1 MLGSRT
7 QDGRDSNGW
16 NDMRYGVLGLAV
28 IAVVATPAQAQF
40 SESYNFLKAVRER
53 EGQKVTD
60 ALNKPGSGAVIVNTR
75 DSATGEG
82 ALHIVT
88 KRRDVT
94 WLSFLLAKGANPDM
108 RDAAGNTALMLSAQL
123 GFAEGL
129 ALLIDRRAQVD
140 LANSRGETPL
150 MRAVQNRDITTVRT
164 LLAAG
169 ANPNKTDTSSGLTAR
184 QYAER
189 DLRSAAIVKA
199 MDDVKPKP
207 KAKVGPN

>member
-1 MLGSRT
+1 
-7 QDGRDSNGW
+7 
-16 NDMRYGVLGLAV
+16 MRYAGLVLAMV
-28 IAVVATPAQAQF
+28 AVVATSPAQAQF
-40 SESYNFLKAVRER
+40 SDSYNFLKAIRER
-53 EGQKVTD
+53 DGQKVTD

-75 DSATGEG
+75 DSSTGEG

-108 RDAAGNTALMLSAQL
+108 RDATGNTALMLSAQL

-129 ALLIDRRAQVD
+129 SLLIDRRAQVD
-140 LANSRGETPL
+140 LANSSGETPL

-199 MDDVKPKP
+199 MDDLKPRT

>member
-1 MLGSRT
+1 MA
-7 QDGRDSNGW
+7 
-16 NDMRYGVLGLAV
+16 LGLAV
-28 IAVVATPAQAQF
+28 VAAIVPVAATAQF
-40 SESYNFLKAVRER
+40 SDSYNFLKAVRER

-75 DSATGEG
+75 DSATGDG

-94 WLSFLLAKGANPDM
+94 WLSFLLSKGANPDM
-108 RDAAGNTALMLSAQL
+108 RDGTGNTALMLSAQL

-129 ALLIDRRAQVD
+129 SLLIDRRAQVD
-140 LANSRGETPL
+140 LANNRGETPL
-150 MRAVQNRDITTVRT
+150 MRAVQNRDIATVRT
-164 LLAAG
+164 LLNAG
-169 ANPNKTDTSSGLTAR
+169 ANPNKADTSSGLTAR

-189 DLRSAAIVKA
+189 DMRSAAIVKA
-199 MDDVKPKP
+199 MDEAKPKP

>member
-1 MLGSRT
+1 M
-7 QDGRDSNGW
+7 Q
-16 NDMRYGVLGLAV
+16 YGVFGLALV
-28 IAVVATPAQAQF
+28 AVVAAPAQAQF
-40 SESYNFLKAVRER
+40 SDSYNFLKGIRDR
-53 EGQKVTD
+53 DGQKVTD
-60 ALNKPGSGAVIVNTR
+60 FINKPGSGAVLINTR
-75 DSATGEG
+75 DASTGEG

-108 RDAAGNTALMLSAQL
+108 RDGDGNTALMLSAQL

-129 ALLIDRRAQVD
+129 SLLIDRRAQVD
-140 LANSRGETPL
+140 LANSSGETPL
-150 MRAVQNRDITTVRT
+150 MRAVQNRDIATVRT

-169 ANPNKTDTSSGLTAR
+169 ANPNKADTSSGLTAR

>member
-1 MLGSRT
+1 
-7 QDGRDSNGW
+7 
-16 NDMRYGVLGLAV
+16 MRYMALGLAV
-28 IAVVATPAQAQF
+28 VAAIVPVAATAQF
-40 SESYNFLKAVRER
+40 SDSYNFLKAVRER

-75 DSATGEG
+75 DSATGDG

-94 WLSFLLAKGANPDM
+94 WLSFLLSKGANPDM
-108 RDAAGNTALMLSAQL
+108 RDGTGNTALMLSAQI

-129 ALLIDRRAQVD
+129 SLLIDRRAQVD
-140 LANSRGETPL
+140 LANNRGETPL
-150 MRAVQNRDITTVRT
+150 MRAVQNRDIATVRT
-164 LLAAG
+164 LLNAG
-169 ANPNKTDTSSGLTAR
+169 ASPNKADTSSGLTAR

-189 DLRSAAIVKA
+189 DMRSAAIVKA
-199 MDDVKPKP
+199 MDEAKPKP

>member
-1 MLGSRT
+1 
-7 QDGRDSNGW
+7 
-16 NDMRYGVLGLAV
+16 MRYTGFALGV
-28 IAVVATPAQAQF
+28 IATIAPVSAQAQF
-40 SESYNFLKAVRER
+40 SDSYNFLKAVRDR

-60 ALNKPGSGAVIVNTR
+60 FINKPGSGAVLINTR
-75 DSATGEG
+75 DASTGEG

-94 WLSFLLAKGANPDM
+94 WLSFLLARGANPDM
-108 RDAAGNTALMLSAQL
+108 RDAGGNTALMLSAQL

-140 LANSRGETPL
+140 LANSSGETPL
-150 MRAVQNRDITTVRT
+150 IRAVQNRDIATVRT

-169 ANPNKTDTSSGLTAR
+169 ANPNKADTASGLTAR

-189 DLRSAAIVKA
+189 DMRSAAIVKA
-199 MDDVKPKP
+199 IDEARPKP

>member
-1 MLGSRT
+1 
-7 QDGRDSNGW
+7 
-16 NDMRYGVLGLAV
+16 MRYMALGLAM
-28 IAVVATPAQAQF
+28 VAAIVPVAATAQF
-40 SESYNFLKAVRER
+40 SDSYNFLKAVRER

-75 DSATGEG
+75 DSATGDG

-94 WLSFLLAKGANPDM
+94 WLSFLLSKGANPDM
-108 RDAAGNTALMLSAQL
+108 RDGTGNTALMLSAQI

-129 ALLIDRRAQVD
+129 SLLIDRRAQVD
-140 LANSRGETPL
+140 LANNRGETPL
-150 MRAVQNRDITTVRT
+150 MRAVQNRDIATVRT
-164 LLAAG
+164 LLNAG

-189 DLRSAAIVKA
+189 DMRSAAIVKA
-199 MDDVKPKP
+199 MDEAKPKP

>member
-1 MLGSRT
+1 
-7 QDGRDSNGW
+7 
-16 NDMRYGVLGLAV
+16 MRIGVLAL
-28 IAVVATPAQAQF
+28 AVVAVVMPLAAQAQF
-40 SESYNFLKAVRER
+40 SDSYNFLKAVRER
-53 EGQKVTD
+53 DGEKVTT
-60 ALNKPGSGAVIVNTR
+60 AISKPGSGAVIINTR
-75 DSATGEG
+75 DASTGEG

-94 WLSFLLAKGANPDM
+94 WLSFLLAKGANPDQ
-108 RDAAGNTALMLSAQL
+108 RDAGGNTALMLAAQL

-140 LANSRGETPL
+140 LTNSRGETPL
-150 MRAVQNRDITTVRT
+150 IRAVQNRDIATVRT

-169 ANPNKTDTSSGLTAR
+169 ANPAKADTSSGLSAR

-189 DLRSAAIVKA
+189 DQRSAAIVKA
-199 MDDVKPKP
+199 IDEVKPKP

>member
-1 MLGSRT
+1 
-7 QDGRDSNGW
+7 
-16 NDMRYGVLGLAV
+16 MRHYHLGLALV
-28 IAVVATPAQAQF
+28 AVMLPVAAQAQF
-40 SESYNFLKAVRER
+40 SESYSFLKAVRDRDGE
-53 EGQKVTD
+53 KVTT
-60 ALNKPGSGAVIVNTR
+60 AINKPGSGAVMINTR

-82 ALHIVT
+82 ALHIVA

-94 WLSFLLAKGANPDM
+94 WLSFLLSKGANPDM
-108 RDAAGNTALMLSAQL
+108 RDGSGNTALMISAQL

-129 ALLIDRRAQVD
+129 SLLLDRRAQVD
-140 LANSRGETPL
+140 LANSSGETPL
-150 MRAVQNRDITTVRT
+150 IRAVQNRDIATVRT

-169 ANPNKTDTSSGLTAR
+169 ANPAKADTSSGLSAR

-199 MDDVKPKP
+199 IDEAKPKP

>member
-1 MLGSRT
+1 
-7 QDGRDSNGW
+7 
-16 NDMRYGVLGLAV
+16 MRHYHLGLALV
-28 IAVVATPAQAQF
+28 AVMAPVAAQAQF
-40 SESYNFLKAVRER
+40 SESYSFLKAVRDRDGE
-53 EGQKVTD
+53 KVTT
-60 ALNKPGSGAVIVNTR
+60 AINKPGSGAVMINTR

-94 WLSFLLAKGANPDM
+94 WLSFLLSKGANPDM
-108 RDAAGNTALMLSAQL
+108 RDGSGNTALMISAQL

-129 ALLIDRRAQVD
+129 SLLLDRRAQVD
-140 LANSRGETPL
+140 LANSSGETPL
-150 MRAVQNRDITTVRT
+150 IRAVQNRDIATVRT

-169 ANPNKTDTSSGLTAR
+169 ANPAKADTSSGLSAR

-199 MDDVKPKP
+199 IDEAKPKP

>member
-1 MLGSRT
+1 
-7 QDGRDSNGW
+7 
-16 NDMRYGVLGLAV
+16 MRYGVLGLAIV
-28 IAVVATPAQAQF
+28 AIMATPVQAQF
-40 SESYNFLKAVRER
+40 SDSYNFLKGIRDRDGE
-53 EGQKVTD
+53 KVTD
-60 ALNKPGSGAVIVNTR
+60 FINKPSSGAVLINTR
-75 DSATGEG
+75 DASTGEG

-108 RDAAGNTALMLSAQL
+108 RDADGNTALMLSAQL

-129 ALLIDRRAQVD
+129 SLLIDRRAQVD

-150 MRAVQNRDITTVRT
+150 MRAVQNRDIATVRT

-169 ANPNKTDTSSGLTAR
+169 ANPNKADTSSGLTAR

>member
-1 MLGSRT
+1 
-7 QDGRDSNGW
+7 
-16 NDMRYGVLGLAV
+16 MRHHILRLALAV
-28 IAVVATPAQAQF
+28 IIVPVAAQAQF
-40 SESYNFLKAVRER
+40 SESYNFLKAVRDRDGE
-53 EGQKVTD
+53 KAT
-60 ALNKPGSGAVIVNTR
+60 AAINKPGSGAVLINTR
-75 DSATGEG
+75 DSSTGEG

-94 WLSFLLAKGANPDM
+94 WLSFLLSRGANPDM
-108 RDAAGNTALMLSAQL
+108 RDGSGNTALMISAQL

-140 LANSRGETPL
+140 LANSSGETPL
-150 MRAVQNRDITTVRT
+150 IRAVQNRDIATVRT

-169 ANPNKTDTSSGLTAR
+169 ANPAKTDTSSGLSAR

-199 MDDVKPKP
+199 MDEAKPKT

>member
-1 MLGSRT
+1 
-7 QDGRDSNGW
+7 
-16 NDMRYGVLGLAV
+16 MRHYHLGLALV
-28 IAVVATPAQAQF
+28 AVMAPVAAQAQF
-40 SESYNFLKAVRER
+40 SESYSFLKAVRDRDGE
-53 EGQKVTD
+53 KVTT
-60 ALNKPGSGAVIVNTR
+60 AINKPGSGAVMINTR

-94 WLSFLLAKGANPDM
+94 WLSFLLSKGANPDM
-108 RDAAGNTALMLSAQL
+108 RDGSGNTALMISAQL

-129 ALLIDRRAQVD
+129 SLLIDRRAQVD
-140 LANSRGETPL
+140 LANSSGETPL
-150 MRAVQNRDITTVRT
+150 IRAVQNRDIATVRT

-169 ANPNKTDTSSGLTAR
+169 ANPAKADTSSGLSAR

-199 MDDVKPKP
+199 IDEAKPKP

>member
-1 MLGSRT
+1 
-7 QDGRDSNGW
+7 
-16 NDMRYGVLGLAV
+16 MRHYHLGLALV
-28 IAVVATPAQAQF
+28 AVVIPVAAQAQF
-40 SESYNFLKAVRER
+40 SESYSFLKAVRDRDGE
-53 EGQKVTD
+53 KVTT
-60 ALNKPGSGAVIVNTR
+60 AINKPGSGAVMINTR

-94 WLSFLLAKGANPDM
+94 WLSFLLSKGANPDM
-108 RDAAGNTALMLSAQL
+108 RDGSGNTALMISAQL

-129 ALLIDRRAQVD
+129 SLLLDRRAQVD
-140 LANSRGETPL
+140 LANSSGETPL
-150 MRAVQNRDITTVRT
+150 IRAVQNRDIATVRT

-169 ANPNKTDTSSGLTAR
+169 ANPAKADTSSGLSAR

-199 MDDVKPKP
+199 IDEAKPKP

>member
-1 MLGSRT
+1 
-7 QDGRDSNGW
+7 
-16 NDMRYGVLGLAV
+16 MRYSGLGLAIV
-28 IAVVATPAQAQF
+28 AVMAMPAHAQF
-40 SESYNFLKAVRER
+40 SDSYSFLKAIRDR

-60 ALNKPGSGAVIVNTR
+60 FINKPGSGAVLINTR
-75 DSATGEG
+75 DASTGEG

-94 WLSFLLAKGANPDM
+94 WLSFLLAKGANPNM
-108 RDAAGNTALMLSAQL
+108 RDGDGNTSLMISAQL

-129 ALLIDRRAQVD
+129 SLLIDRGAQVD

-150 MRAVQNRDITTVRT
+150 MRAVQNRDIATVRT
-164 LLAAG
+164 LLTAG
-169 ANPNKTDTSSGLTAR
+169 ANPNKADTSSGLTAR

-199 MDDVKPKP
+199 MDEAKPKP

>member
-1 MLGSRT
+1 
-7 QDGRDSNGW
+7 
-16 NDMRYGVLGLAV
+16 MRYGVLGLTV
-28 IAVVATPAQAQF
+28 IAAVATPAQAQF
-40 SESYNFLKAVRER
+40 SDSYNFLKAIRDR
-53 EGQKVTD
+53 DGQKVTD
-60 ALNKPGSGAVIVNTR
+60 FINKPGSGAVLINTR
-75 DSATGEG
+75 DTSTGEG

-108 RDAAGNTALMLSAQL
+108 RDASGNTALMLSAQL

-129 ALLIDRRAQVD
+129 SLLIDRRAQVD

-150 MRAVQNRDITTVRT
+150 MRAVQNRDIATVRT
-164 LLAAG
+164 LLNAG
-169 ANPNKTDTSSGLTAR
+169 ANPNKADTSSGLTAR

-199 MDDVKPKP
+199 MDDAKPKP